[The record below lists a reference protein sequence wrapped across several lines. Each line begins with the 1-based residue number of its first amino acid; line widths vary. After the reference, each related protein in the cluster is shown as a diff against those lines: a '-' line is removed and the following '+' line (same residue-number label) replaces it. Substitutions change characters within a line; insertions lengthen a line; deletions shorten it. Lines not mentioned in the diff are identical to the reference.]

1 MANNTGS
8 SKGACASIYF
18 RFGSFLGLFPRR
30 RLISCLLLTKFG
42 TQIEKKTK
50 STFFQWRSWKRFT
63 IFFQFA
69 QIALKRWF
77 TSEIFAFYWKM
88 GLLNLFSVTDL
99 RPEVKVMYSLRMR
112 THYRHEGSRKRR
124 VACPK

>member
-42 TQIEKKTK
+42 TQIKKKTK
-50 STFFQWRSWKRFT
+50 SKFFQWRSWKRFT
-63 IFFQFA
+63 IFSN
-69 QIALKRWF
+69 LRKLPLNV
-77 TSEIFAFYWKM
+77 
-88 GLLNLFSVTDL
+88 GLQAKFS
-99 RPEVKVMYSLRMR
+99 RFI
-112 THYRHEGSRKRR
+112 GNWG
-124 VACPK
+124 C